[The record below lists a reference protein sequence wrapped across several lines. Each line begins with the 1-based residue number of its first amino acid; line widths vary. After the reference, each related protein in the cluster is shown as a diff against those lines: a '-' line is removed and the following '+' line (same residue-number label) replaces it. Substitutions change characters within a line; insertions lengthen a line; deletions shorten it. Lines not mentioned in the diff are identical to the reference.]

1 MKLIITLNR
10 VWDSCKLYTKGQSS
24 ENMKKKEKSGNDLFL
39 TAMSFGIAI
48 LGICMHIY
56 SIELVSEFKIGDSLV
71 VEKIANGMYVLA
83 ILLMIY
89 VAGDRKPNSPR
100 F

>member
-1 MKLIITLNR
+1 
-10 VWDSCKLYTKGQSS
+10 
-24 ENMKKKEKSGNDLFL
+24 
-39 TAMSFGIAI
+39 
-48 LGICMHIY
+48 MHIY